1 MLRFIIVCCF
11 TLTFSQPALA
21 QKVNSESG
29 KFVIDGA
36 TLGYDS
42 NNAQAGEWNEI
53 ENADVDVLTRIL
65 EEYPDLKLLE
75 LTSTGGSVW
84 AGEQM
89 ARMIMDYRLN
99 TRVIGECSS
108 ACVTI
113 FLAGE
118 QRDME
123 RGSMIGFHQNSWSES
138 GLRSYY
144 KYWREEE
151 SWENPFEFG
160 SWVYRDTQTE
170 MYNQLNYLLARGV
183 DPEFAIET
191 KRERSSMWFP
201 SRSALEQAGVLRD

>member
-21 QKVNSESG
+21 QKVNSEGG

-160 SWVYRDTQTE
+160 AWVYRDTQTE
-170 MYNQLNYLLARGV
+170 MYNQLNYLLA
-183 DPEFAIET
+183 
-191 KRERSSMWFP
+191 
-201 SRSALEQAGVLRD
+201 L